1 MARAASVVCCF
12 LYAVGLALAQTLPA
26 AQNAGGPPTV
36 TIQTNARIVLL
47 DLLVKDKVGR
57 PVHGLKADDFIVLE
71 DGKGQ
76 QLKAFEEHGADG
88 QNSSKPVS
96 LNLPPNTYT
105 NFVSSGEPGAVNIIL
120 FDLLNTDRMSLTRAR
135 QELLSYLKK
144 LPNGSRIALFTLD
157 DQLHLVHGFTDDTQA
172 LASAAQ
178 QLSSSPNPMLR
189 NSRDVAEELTQA
201 RMAKLGSNPKM
212 YAALSSFLWNEY
224 ESKVKSRTLVT
235 MEALNQLA
243 RSMAVFPGRKNL
255 IWISGGVP
263 FDPVETT
270 PQMQKTA
277 ALLSATEI
285 TVYPID
291 VRGNAYL
298 GANGASLSPDVFG
311 PRGGDYSTATG
322 QAREVYRVQETM
334 LNMARLTGGQAYFNS
349 NDMPGQI
356 QDVVESNSRYY
367 ALAYRPDNQ
376 DWNGAFRK
384 VTVKTLQPRL
394 KVQCRPGYYAVADP
408 FGTSD
413 LDRTFSLAMQPE
425 VPPSTALIIQARVL
439 PPDAPDKPVQV
450 DFLIDMH
457 DLKLLQSA
465 DRRVQPNLM
474 FVSAAWDKE
483 GKPQGNVVGNY
494 QQILQP
500 AEMQALMNSGL
511 RLQQQLQLKPGEYQL
526 KVGVVDR
533 LSGKIGTID
542 VPLAIQSK
550 VAGK

>member
-1 MARAASVVCCF
+1 MVRLASVMCCF
-12 LYAVGLALAQTLPA
+12 LCAVGAALAQTPPA

-47 DLLVKDKVGR
+47 DVLLKDKAGK
-57 PVHGLKADDFIVLE
+57 PVHGLKADDFVVLE
-71 DGKGQ
+71 DGKRQ
-76 QLKAFEEHGADG
+76 QLKAFEEHGPDVG
-88 QNSSKPVS
+88 SSKPPVS
-96 LNLPPNTYT
+96 VHLPPNTYT
-105 NFVSSGEPGAVNIIL
+105 NFVSSSEPGAVNIIL

-144 LPNGSRIALFTLD
+144 LPDNSRVALFTLD
-157 DQLHLVHGFTDDTQA
+157 DQLHLIHGFTDDIHA
-172 LASAAQ
+172 LVEAAQ
-178 QLSSSPNPMLR
+178 QLSSSPNPVMR
-189 NSRDVAEELTQA
+189 KARDVSEELVQA
-201 RMAKLGSNPKM
+201 RMVHVKPQM
-212 YAALSSFLWNEY
+212 YASLSAFLWNEY
-224 ESKVKSRTLVT
+224 ESKVESRTLVT
-235 MEALNQLA
+235 MEALDELA

-255 IWISGGVP
+255 VWISGGVP
-263 FDPVETT
+263 FDPVNTT
-270 PQMQKTA
+270 PQMQRTA
-277 ALLSATEI
+277 ALLAATEI
-285 TVYPID
+285 AVYPID
-291 VRGNAYL
+291 ARGAAYL
-298 GANGASLSPDVFG
+298 GADGASLSPDVFG
-311 PRGGDYSTATG
+311 PRGGDYSDKSG
-322 QAREVYRVQETM
+322 QAEELSRVRETM
-334 LNMARLTGGQAYFNS
+334 MDMARLTGGQAYFNN

-356 QDVVESNSRYY
+356 QDVVESNSSYY
-367 ALAYRPDNQ
+367 ALAYRPENQ
-376 DWNGAFRK
+376 NWNGAFRK
-384 VTVKTLQPRL
+384 VTVKTLKPGL
-394 KVQCRPGYYAVADP
+394 KAQCRPGYYAVADP

-413 LDRTFSLAMQPE
+413 IDRTFSLAMQPDE
-425 VPPSTALIIQARVL
+425 PPSTALIIQARVL

-450 DFLIDMH
+450 DFLIDVH

-500 AEMQALMNSGL
+500 AEVQALMNSGL